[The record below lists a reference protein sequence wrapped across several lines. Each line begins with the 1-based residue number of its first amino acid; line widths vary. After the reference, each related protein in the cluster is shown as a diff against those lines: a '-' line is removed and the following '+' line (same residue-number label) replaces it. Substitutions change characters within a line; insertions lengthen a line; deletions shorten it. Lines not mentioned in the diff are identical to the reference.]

1 MKFISPTRAATQK
14 KYTISIKD
22 NKKTIIL
29 IIVMIGIVRY
39 QVPVIKQINTETSS
53 LIKTHNYR
61 KKPHLRTAIIDEL
74 LSRVNT

>member
-1 MKFISPTRAATQK
+1 MK
-14 KYTISIKD
+14 
-22 NKKTIIL
+22 IL
-29 IIVMIGIVRY
+29 ILITVIVGVVRY

>member
-53 LIKTHNYR
+53 LIKTHIE